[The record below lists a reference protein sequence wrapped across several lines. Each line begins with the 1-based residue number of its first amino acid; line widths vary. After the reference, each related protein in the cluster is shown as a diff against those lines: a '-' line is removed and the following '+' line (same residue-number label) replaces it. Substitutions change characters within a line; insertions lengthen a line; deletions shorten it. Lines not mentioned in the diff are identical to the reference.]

1 MATHNSL
8 FAEKDVRRTDDG
20 LAVSVQLPWYRSL
33 WLSAVDDVAA
43 TVNGVAVPKDDL
55 RFSLEG
61 REYRVEELPEQSE
74 TLWFVADRP
83 DVLIRL
89 DTPPAPGETVT
100 VEVVLT
106 MRLLYMQ
113 IMPGIDGGPGGT
125 SPTGFRSSASWCCHD
140 PSTGSGSRAA
150 RGDDRLR
157 LHGGRAFGGVAP
169 GAAHVRPAARGRDDR
184 RGGPERGC
192 RGIRRREVGVGRVGH
207 RLARGD
213 RTLRHRYR
221 RHRHPRRL
229 ACRDRDRRPRGGK
242 HVLCEKPLANTVAEA
257 EAMAE
262 AAERARARGIGR
274 WWDSRTAASRPSR
287 SCAT

>member
-113 IMPGIDGGPGGT
+113 IMPGIDGGPGRYVT
-125 SPTGFRSSASWCCHD
+125 NRVP
-140 PSTGSGSRAA
+140 
-150 RGDDRLR
+150 
-157 LHGGRAFGGVAP
+157 V
-169 GAAHVRPAARGRDDR
+169 
-184 RGGPERGC
+184 ER
-192 RGIRRREVGVGRVGH
+192 E
-207 RLARGD
+207 L
-213 RTLRHRYR
+213 
-221 RHRHPRRL
+221 
-229 ACRDRDRRPRGGK
+229 
-242 HVLCEKPLANTVAEA
+242 VL
-257 EAMAE
+257 
-262 AAERARARGIGR
+262 
-274 WWDSRTAASRPSR
+274 S
-287 SCAT
+287 